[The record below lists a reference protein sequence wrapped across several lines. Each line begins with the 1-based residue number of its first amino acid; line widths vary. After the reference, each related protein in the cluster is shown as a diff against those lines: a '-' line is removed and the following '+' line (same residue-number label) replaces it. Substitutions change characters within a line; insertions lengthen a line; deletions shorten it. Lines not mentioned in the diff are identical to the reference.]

1 MFLNSYKCSACRLFC
16 LLVFDRYFGMCNSL
30 CLFFVGG
37 GLALAA
43 LFSHLHA
50 TFPQVCSKLCCG
62 VMERIREH
70 PLDQL
75 PPPPPPEPT
84 APPYMYTFMDNAYPL
99 DDTYKMEYDP
109 PETEPLRPH
118 NSQTRI

>member
-1 MFLNSYKCSACRLFC
+1 MPLR
-16 LLVFDRYFGMCNSL
+16 SL
-30 CLFFVGG
+30 SPYLC
-37 GLALAA
+37 AP
-43 LFSHLHA
+43 SH
-50 TFPQVCSKLCCG
+50 QVCSKLCCG
-62 VMERIREH
+62 ITERVREH
-70 PLDQL
+70 QFDQL

-84 APPYMYTFMDNAYPL
+84 APPYMYTYMDNAYPL